1 MQHDSDLS
9 ARRATGAKW
18 GVGVVAGG
26 RVGAQNVNTLLA
38 AFASAL
44 PRHCDTGDH
53 NRLLL
58 HYLLYWLCESL
69 GILLTLLPIQLRLVQ
84 KQHGAL
90 FDSSHAL
97 QRLEPLRRRLVLR
110 DLFPTVARALEA
122 IAGNHVFLSP

>member
-1 MQHDSDLS
+1 M
-9 ARRATGAKW
+9 
-18 GVGVVAGG
+18 GVVAGG

-38 AFASAL
+38 TFASAL
-44 PRHCDTGDH
+44 PRHCAGDH
-53 NRLLL
+53 NWLLL

-69 GILLTLLPIQLRLVQ
+69 GNLLTLLPIQLRLVQ

-90 FDSSHAL
+90 FDGSHAL
-97 QRLEPLRRRLVLR
+97 KRLEPLRRRLVLR

>member
-1 MQHDSDLS
+1 M
-9 ARRATGAKW
+9 
-18 GVGVVAGG
+18 VAGG

-38 AFASAL
+38 TFASAL
-44 PRHCDTGDH
+44 PRHCAGDH
-53 NRLLL
+53 NWLLL

-69 GILLTLLPIQLRLVQ
+69 GNLLTLLPIQLRLVQ